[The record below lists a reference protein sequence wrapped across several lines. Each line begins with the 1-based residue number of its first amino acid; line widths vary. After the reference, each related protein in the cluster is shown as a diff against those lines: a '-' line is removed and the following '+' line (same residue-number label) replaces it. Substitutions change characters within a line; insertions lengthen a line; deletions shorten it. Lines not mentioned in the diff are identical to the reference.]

1 MHRRQ
6 DLHRWTWGVDGNF
19 IHQQKE
25 DRMKLTVL
33 FSPFSN
39 PRFKPRMPW
48 GWYFSDFFGKGS
60 QIGTQAS
67 TGVLGCIVDWVAT
80 MGSERENFYCLWV
93 TQCLNEQC
101 PFLCLMWRKFWAS
114 KSWKN
119 SSIVFIVLIVLIVT
133 QCLNDAMSFS
143 LFNATQFLSIEIR
156 GNPDVVF
163 IVLIVFIVTWYLN
176 EAMPFLLLLWCRFCT
191 LKNKKQTKRCGT
203 LLLLRFEWFA
213 LLSII
218 LIYTVRKHL
227 TFHTFMWK

>member
-1 MHRRQ
+1 
-6 DLHRWTWGVDGNF
+6 
-19 IHQQKE
+19 
-25 DRMKLTVL
+25 
-33 FSPFSN
+33 
-39 PRFKPRMPW
+39 
-48 GWYFSDFFGKGS
+48 
-60 QIGTQAS
+60 
-67 TGVLGCIVDWVAT
+67 

-119 SSIVFIVLIVLIVT
+119 SSIVFIVLIVLIVA

-191 LKNKKQTKRCGT
+191 LKNKKQTKHLWW
-203 LLLLRFEWFA
+203 LLAVIIHAWSFLLSKIYQFHCAEHTWLFETFKRLITPIEMWWMKTQHIKQGDFRRVSNSANPLCAA
-213 LLSII
+213 LLIRLLYKSCLYLSIV
-218 LIYTVRKHL
+218 IYCVSISHIEN
-227 TFHTFMWK
+227 